1 MKKDNLVEDNEHDD
15 TNVESDEMSKEES
28 SEISNSTGGDR
39 TVSSDEHPH
48 EFENKIIGKTV
59 RNGKDASE
67 YVEPEYTGKR
77 CLVCKGKFNVR
88 SKYHGKPIKR
98 RKFFRC

>member
-1 MKKDNLVEDNEHDD
+1 MMIPMLNLMKYP
-15 TNVESDEMSKEES
+15 SKKVVRFL
-28 SEISNSTGGDR
+28 IQPTGGDR
-39 TVSSDEHPH
+39 TVSSHEHSH
-48 EFENKIIGKTV
+48 EFENRIIGKTV
-59 RNGKDASE
+59 RNGKEASE
-67 YVEPEYTGKR
+67 YVEPEYRGKR